1 MIQTSEL
8 ERDRRFTTKYLSYVQ
23 GTQKVIRI
31 SVELH
36 SSGEVTQIVL
46 ETDAE
51 VSETAG
57 LRINGK
63 KKRRNNTREKKWKE
77 EKHT

>member
-1 MIQTSEL
+1 MTKVIVIQTFES

-51 VSETAG
+51 GSETAG
-57 LRINGK
+57 LRII
-63 KKRRNNTREKKWKE
+63 RKE